1 MGHAEVA
8 DNFEEPTRI
17 TREDLLA
24 EMDSEEPKKD
34 IQESS
39 GEDCKTNS
47 SLEIDPVA
55 STVNT
60 KKSRG
65 RPRKYPAGATLNHS
79 IVDQI
84 LKGCFL
90 ASKPL
95 FKRPRGRPRNSRGNT
110 VTVNCDFI
118 T

>member
-1 MGHAEVA
+1 MGNVEVA

-34 IQESS
+34 IQDSL
-39 GEDCKTNS
+39 GEDCKTK
-47 SLEIDPVA
+47 LEIDPVGA
-55 STVNT
+55 TVNT

-95 FKRPRGRPRNSRGNT
+95 FKRPRGRPRNSSGNT
-110 VTVNCDFI
+110 ELL
-118 T
+118 